1 MKTLHSIIADV
12 CKVQVKKHGRT
23 VNDYRNETDLAIN
36 LQKMQVGQQVADLIK
51 QQFSSD
57 RGSVDSLVQSKVDDC
72 DDISELVDLTNTRYF
87 QSPADKNQLADLLR
101 HRYELALKEA
111 DTKEKEEE
119 ARKKYDELMASLSLK
134 DKEH

>member
-12 CKVQVKKHGRT
+12 CKVQVQKHGRI

-36 LQKMQVGQQVADLIK
+36 LQKMQVGQQVADLVAS
-51 QQFSSD
+51 QFSSD

-101 HRYELALKEA
+101 QRYELALKEA
-111 DTKEKEEE
+111 DTKEKEEK
-119 ARKKYDELMASLSLK
+119 ARKKYDELMNSLSLK
-134 DKEH
+134 DKDK